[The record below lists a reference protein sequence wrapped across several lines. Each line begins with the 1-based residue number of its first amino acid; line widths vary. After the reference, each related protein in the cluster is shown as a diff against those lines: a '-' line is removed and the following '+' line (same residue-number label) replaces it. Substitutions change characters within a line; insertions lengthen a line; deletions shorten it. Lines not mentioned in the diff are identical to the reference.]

1 MIIVNHILVKGTI
14 TVARIPAVAD
24 NVGKEVVFNNWAPFI
39 DCISETNNMQI
50 ANAKDIDVV
59 MSMYNLIVYVNNY
72 LKTSGSLWQYYRDEL
87 ALNNGAIVN
96 FHATNNSA
104 SFTFKQKTHL

>member
-59 MSMYNLIVYVNNY
+59 MPMYNLIVYVNNY
-72 LKTSGSLWQYYRDEL
+72 SKTSGSLWQYYRDEL

-96 FHATNNSA
+96 FHATNNSV